1 VVSRVG
7 LDKYVS
13 QLVFIASFHLAYLCL
28 ITWSQGER
36 LVAGERF
43 SDFVGLDSFR
53 SIILHLQK
61 SYSVEYGEMIKI
73 VSRRKSVEE
82 DEDSL
87 FHYYF
92 PRVCLK
98 LSGKSLRSLMWIYT
112 NKYFFSMKN

>member
-1 VVSRVG
+1 VVSRVCLG
-7 LDKYVS
+7 KYVF
-13 QLVFIASFHLAYLCL
+13 QLVFIASSHLAYLCL

-61 SYSVEYGEMIKI
+61 SYSIEYGEMIKI
-73 VSRRKSVEE
+73 VSGRKGLEKNE
-82 DEDSL
+82 DGL

-92 PRVCLK
+92 PVLA
-98 LSGKSLRSLMWIYT
+98 
-112 NKYFFSMKN
+112 